1 MLFQSKDYKF
11 TPLINPVSEIIK
23 ENTMDIGTIAGKVWK
38 TLEKKGAMSASALA
52 KEISV
57 SNSELLMALGW
68 LLREDKL
75 SVSKVKNATKYG
87 LK

>member
-1 MLFQSKDYKF
+1 MLFQSKEYKF
-11 TPLINPVSEIIK
+11 LSLINPVSNNIK

-52 KEISV
+52 KELAV
-57 SNSELLMALGW
+57 NNNELLMALGW